1 MRETKMVRE
10 LLSFVVCLFFKEEKE
25 NCILSFLFKQKEIH
39 HIFLLRKDGLVAD
52 VQGYGVSLS

>member
-1 MRETKMVRE
+1 MVRE
-10 LLSFVVCLFFKEEKE
+10 LLSFFVCLFFKEEKE

-52 VQGYGVSLS
+52 IQGYSVSLS